1 MDESP
6 PKLLMEIVDQ
16 ISIPLERVFSL
27 SLKEGGVLFERKY
40 TNIISLFKKDLRNK
54 SDNNRPVSLKSVIRK
69 LLGRLIKEHMVD
81 FLVRH
86 NISKWIPKSE
96 VMLNKY
102 VMFFG
107 RNHQVDTQGIASRY
121 YLLRFS
127 ESF

>member
-27 SLKEGGVLFERKY
+27 SLKEGGVPFERKY

-54 SDNNRPVSLKSVIRK
+54 SDNHRPVSLVIRK

-86 NISKWIPKSE
+86 NLLNSSQNGFLKVRSCLTNILCFLEEITKWIHK
-96 VMLNKY
+96 
-102 VMFFG
+102 G
-107 RNHQVDTQGIASRY
+107 
-121 YLLRFS
+121 
-127 ESF
+127 